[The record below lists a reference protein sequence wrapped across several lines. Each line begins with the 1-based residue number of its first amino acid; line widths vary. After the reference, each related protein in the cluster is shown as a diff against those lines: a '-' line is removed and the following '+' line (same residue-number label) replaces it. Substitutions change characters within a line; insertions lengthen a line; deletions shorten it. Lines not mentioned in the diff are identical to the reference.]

1 MAFWTMERA
10 SKKAGMGTLLI
21 RISYSC
27 VRIFACDT
35 RVSSNRAIDVRKGIN
50 KKATIDIAIK
60 EFLFEILKK

>member
-1 MAFWTMERA
+1 
-10 SKKAGMGTLLI
+10 MGTLLI